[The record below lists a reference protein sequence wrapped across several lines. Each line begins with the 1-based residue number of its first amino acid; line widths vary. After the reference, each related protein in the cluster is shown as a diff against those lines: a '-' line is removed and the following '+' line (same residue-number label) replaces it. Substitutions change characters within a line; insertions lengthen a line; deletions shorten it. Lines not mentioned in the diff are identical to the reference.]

1 MKVVLKKYCMKIM
14 NEIIVQLRD
23 ELFSKDDFINDL
35 TNENI
40 IEKFETIVRPLAQK
54 KFRQSFLSVIAN
66 YELRI
71 RNERASDAFT
81 IICKHF
87 DFIKIIDYSMKRN
100 QSEMQK
106 IEHDLIYDPCL
117 EQLFSLF
124 DYSLKDDLNLEDCG
138 SSQKEYTNHLF
149 EEIVENSKQIKK
161 TKKRLIL

>member
-1 MKVVLKKYCMKIM
+1 MKVVLNKYCVKII
-14 NEIIVQLRD
+14 NEIILQLCD
-23 ELFSKDDFINDL
+23 DLFSKDDFINNL

-54 KFRQSFLSVIAN
+54 KFRQSFLSIIAN

-81 IICKHF
+81 VICKHF
-87 DFIKIIDYSMKRN
+87 DFIKIIDISMEKN

-124 DYSLKDDLNLEDCG
+124 DYSLKDDLNLEDYG
-138 SSQKEYTNHLF
+138 
-149 EEIVENSKQIKK
+149 
-161 TKKRLIL
+161 KKRRAATPRQCCAVI